1 VPEFALRLPIT
12 FARYWA
18 VFSIFIRSKIG
29 ASKFIDPTLSIRS
42 KSFSGG
48 GNKISI
54 SVFVFAGGS
63 RPMERHIAGAQVPK
77 LLDTYWSAEE
87 RH

>member
-48 GNKISI
+48 DKISI
-54 SVFVFAGGS
+54 SVFVFADGS
-63 RPMERHIAGAQVPK
+63 RPMERHISGAQVPK
-77 LLDTYWSAEE
+77 FLDTYWTDEE